1 MTSEAE
7 SGRYQAARTDVLV
20 RRRGRIARIFR
31 RLAAQR
37 DRGIIRYAALC
48 EAIAE
53 ADTPDAIVAALEG
66 GLPALIACDAVALE
80 LHDGDALPEPAAV
93 HANSERS
100 AAERAS
106 AVEVPLR
113 HGKRVAGLLRISGR
127 FNPHERVLLESLG
140 GMIGAAIRSRHHLQH
155 LETTITYLEQRNSE
169 LEALSTADALTGIP
183 NRRAFD
189 TALGNEWRRITR
201 SGGTLSLLL
210 IDIDHFK
217 DFNDGHGHLAGDECL
232 RLVATLLAAAVRRA
246 GDFVARIGGEEFGV
260 VLPDTPADAAER
272 LANDLCERVRFER
285 FNHAGSR
292 DSAHLTVSVGLA
304 SARPTTGASPA
315 ELYAE
320 ADAAL
325 YRAKRAGRDVVSR

>member
-1 MTSEAE
+1 MSSEAE
-7 SGRYQAARTDVLV
+7 SGRFQVARTGVIV
-20 RRRGRIARIFR
+20 RRRGRIARVFR
-31 RLAAQR
+31 NLAAQR
-37 DRGIIRYAALC
+37 DRGMVRYAALC
-48 EAIAE
+48 EAIAD
-53 ADTPDAIVAALEG
+53 AGTPDAIVAALES
-66 GLPALIACDAVALE
+66 GLPAVIPCESIVLE
-80 LHDGDALPEPAAV
+80 LYDGDALSPRPALLPTAV
-93 HANSERS
+93 PGVAQPVPTV
-100 AAERAS
+100 A
-106 AVEVPLR
+106 VPLR
-113 HGKRVAGLLRISGR
+113 HANSIVGWLQVCGR
-127 FNPHERVLLESLG
+127 FSHHERTVLESLG
-140 GMIGAAIRSRHHLQH
+140 GMIGTAIRSRRHLQH

-232 RLVATLLAAAVRRA
+232 RLVATLLAGAVRRA

-272 LANDLCERVRFER
+272 LANDLCERVRYEGFSHPGFR
-285 FNHAGSR
+285 V
-292 DSAHLTVSVGLA
+292 SAHLTVSVGIA
-304 SARPTTGASPA
+304 SARPAVGTSPA
-315 ELYAE
+315 DLYAE